1 MLSVSLHSERRKHQR
16 FRLKDLAIAV
26 PNKPTSQV
34 GRIVNISKGGLA
46 VRYVDR
52 DDWAGEA
59 DSIDILINSGL
70 FLTNIP
76 IQNVNDFEVE
86 NQVSFS
92 IMTERQCCLQF
103 GPLSSEQKSRLD
115 EFIRHHGVGNS

>member
-103 GPLSSEQKSRLD
+103 GPLSSEQESRLD

>member
-76 IQNVNDFEVE
+76 IHNVNDFEVE

-103 GPLSSEQKSRLD
+103 GPLSSEQESRLD

>member
-76 IQNVNDFEVE
+76 IQNVSDFEVE

-103 GPLSSEQKSRLD
+103 GALSSEQENRLD
-115 EFIRHHGVGNS
+115 EFIRQHGVGNS

>member
-1 MLSVSLHSERRKHQR
+1 MLSVSLHSERRKHRR

-76 IQNVNDFEVE
+76 IQNVSDFEVE

-103 GPLSSEQKSRLD
+103 GPLSSKQESRLD
-115 EFIRHHGVGNS
+115 EFIKHHGVGNS

>member
-76 IQNVNDFEVE
+76 IQNVSDFEVE
-86 NQVSFS
+86 NKVSFS

-103 GPLSSEQKSRLD
+103 GPLSSEQESRLD

>member
-52 DDWAGEA
+52 DDWADEA

-76 IQNVNDFEVE
+76 IQNVSDFEVE

-103 GPLSSEQKSRLD
+103 GPLSSEQESRLD

>member
-59 DSIDILINSGL
+59 DSIDILINSGF

-76 IQNVNDFEVE
+76 IHNVNDFEVE

-103 GPLSSEQKSRLD
+103 GPLSSEQESRLD

>member
-1 MLSVSLHSERRKHQR
+1 MLSVSLHSERRKHRR

-59 DSIDILINSGL
+59 DSIDILINSDL

-76 IQNVNDFEVE
+76 IQNVSDFEVE

-103 GPLSSEQKSRLD
+103 GPLSSEQESRLD

>member
-16 FRLKDLAIAV
+16 FRLKDIAIAV

-103 GPLSSEQKSRLD
+103 GPLSSEQESRLD

>member
-1 MLSVSLHSERRKHQR
+1 MLSVSLHSERRKHRR

-76 IQNVNDFEVE
+76 IQNVSDFEVE

-103 GPLSSEQKSRLD
+103 GPLSSEQESRLD

>member
-76 IQNVNDFEVE
+76 IQNVSDFEVE

-103 GPLSSEQKSRLD
+103 GPLSSEQESRLD